1 MKPIYLRLRLILNA
15 KLKGIE
21 MKQQNHVNY
30 LGLVLDKTMSVN
42 LINPRVTD
50 KFKRKNWFL
59 SNRLPFFLYYIMP

>member
-1 MKPIYLRLRLILNA
+1 MKSIYLRLRLILNA

-30 LGLVLDKTMSVN
+30 LGLVLDETMSVN
-42 LINPRVTD
+42 LINSRVTD
-50 KFKRKNWFL
+50 KFKRKNWFS